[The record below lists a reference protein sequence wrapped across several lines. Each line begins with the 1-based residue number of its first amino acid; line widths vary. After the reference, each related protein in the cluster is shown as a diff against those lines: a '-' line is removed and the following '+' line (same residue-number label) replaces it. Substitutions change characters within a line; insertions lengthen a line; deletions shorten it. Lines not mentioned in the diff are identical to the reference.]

1 MLIRLGQLFIKPH
14 SHTNGFY
21 CGYQCSWTLIQAKSM
36 QVSIMQFDDHN
47 KKKPGLY
54 FGQLFIPT
62 SGRTAGRFSTGQ
74 RLLKMLIKTI
84 KVKVVGMM
92 MTVFD
97 LDDGGFIEVDFGK
110 VCIEMLC

>member
-1 MLIRLGQLFIKPH
+1 M
-14 SHTNGFY
+14 
-21 CGYQCSWTLIQAKSM
+21 
-36 QVSIMQFDDHN
+36 
-47 KKKPGLY
+47 
-54 FGQLFIPT
+54 GQLFIPT

-97 LDDGGFIEVDFGK
+97 LDDGGFIEVDFWQSMYRNA
-110 VCIEMLC
+110 MLKYH

>member
-1 MLIRLGQLFIKPH
+1 M
-14 SHTNGFY
+14 
-21 CGYQCSWTLIQAKSM
+21 
-36 QVSIMQFDDHN
+36 
-47 KKKPGLY
+47 
-54 FGQLFIPT
+54 GQLFIPT